1 MADPASVPL
10 SPHALSPCSQALSQ
24 ANPKNLLGE
33 TQFAWE
39 SQAKVSLG
47 KGTAQAVLWTPA
59 KFCGFPHRD
68 VERGKAEISPLSTS
82 AGGSPQPAAAQPT
95 VGGGAPRRLYPA
107 AGGLGRVCAKFRGE
121 TRAVRAAGAMGGGP
135 APAPLP
141 RRRTDEQKELD
152 HALLA
157 HSM

>member
-1 MADPASVPL
+1 MTSLL
-10 SPHALSPCSQALSQ
+10 SNSLHRIREEEREDVYCS
-24 ANPKNLLGE
+24 K
-33 TQFAWE
+33 
-39 SQAKVSLG
+39 SLG
-47 KGTAQAVLWTPA
+47 QAVLSTPA